1 MRISDWSSDVCSSDL
16 RADPG
21 ATHPGA
27 ALCPDGGAAGR
38 LHRPCGGTQGNRQSL
53 REGTLRRGSS
63 DMSGDLVEAAIA
75 AMAKA
80 YAPYSNFSVGAAV
93 RGAGGGIYSGRSEE
107 QTSELQSLMRISYAV
122 FCLKNKK
129 PESEHKSTR
138 I

>member
-93 RGAGGGIYSGRSEE
+93 RGAGGGIYSGCNVENAAYPQGCCAEASA
-107 QTSELQSLMRISYAV
+107 ISALV
-122 FCLKNKK
+122 LDR
-129 PESEHKSTR
+129 KSTR
-138 I
+138 LNSSH

>member
-63 DMSGDLVEAAIA
+63 DMSGDLVEAAISA
-75 AMAKA
+75 LATA
-80 YAPYSNFSVGAAV
+80 YEPYSNFSVGD
-93 RGAGGGIYSGRSEE
+93 GSEE
-107 QTSELQSLMRISYAV
+107 RRVGKAGVST
-122 FCLKNKK
+122 C
-129 PESEHKSTR
+129 KSR
-138 I
+138 LSPYH